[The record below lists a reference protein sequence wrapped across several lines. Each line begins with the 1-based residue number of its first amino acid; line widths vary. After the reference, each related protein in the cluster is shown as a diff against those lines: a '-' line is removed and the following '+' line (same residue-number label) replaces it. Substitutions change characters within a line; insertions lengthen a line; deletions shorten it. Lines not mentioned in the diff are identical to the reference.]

1 MAPLAKTDVLSLD
14 DGGLATRSEEN
25 RRDWLALLEDRY
37 DRRATIV
44 TSQLPGEHW
53 HEALGDPPLPTPSS
67 LVWGTTPIRGT

>member
-1 MAPLAKTDVLSLD
+1 MM
-14 DGGLATRSEEN
+14 GGSPRAVRKIVAT
-25 RRDWLALLEDRY
+25 WLALLEDRY

-67 LVWGTTPIRGT
+67 LVWCTTPIRGT